1 MKRMIFIVFLAIL
14 ISGCQATNL
23 VNFNSSKLTPEY
35 ACILNQTY
43 SENNEEIPADI
54 AKFLKDEKIECEGS
68 SVKESEEPEF
78 EVVKIIKTTEK
89 KEKEKETEKKEKDDD
104 DFFIVKRP
112 RIK

>member
-1 MKRMIFIVFLAIL
+1 MKRMIFIVFLEIL

-78 EVVKIIKTTEK
+78 EVVKIIKSTEK
-89 KEKEKETEKKEKDDD
+89 KEKEIEKKEKEDD

>member
-1 MKRMIFIVFLAIL
+1 MKRIIFIVFLAIL
-14 ISGCQATNL
+14 VSGCQATNL

-43 SENNEEIPADI
+43 SENNEEIPVDI
-54 AKFLKDEKIECEGS
+54 SKFLKDEKIECEGS
-68 SVKESEEPEF
+68 SVKQSEEPEF
-78 EVVKIIKTTEK
+78 EVVKIIKPAEK
-89 KEKEKETEKKEKDDD
+89 KEKETEKKEKEDD